1 MHVEHG
7 RLPWASLFQ
16 PAIELAEHGFA
27 VSSRLHA
34 LLDDNQALRRQAA
47 AAVYFYDAHG
57 QPWAVGH
64 VLKNPEFAALL
75 RSIAQG
81 GPQVF
86 YEGAVAQDIVDAVA
100 SHAVP
105 GDLSMADMS
114 AYRARARAPLCAPY
128 KAYTLCGMPPPSSGP
143 LAVIQMLKILSHTP
157 IAHLSPTSL
166 AAVHYFSEAGKL
178 AFADRDLYLA
188 DPDFVDVPVKGLLD
202 DGYLALRAGLIKPQA
217 TIGRAP
223 EGDPVRSEEHPS

>member
-1 MHVEHG
+1 MHAEHG

-105 GDLSMADMS
+105 GDLSIDRKS
-114 AYRARARAPLCAPY
+114 TRLN
-128 KAYTLCGMPPPSSGP
+128 SS
-143 LAVIQMLKILSHTP
+143 H
-157 IAHLSPTSL
+157 
-166 AAVHYFSEAGKL
+166 
-178 AFADRDLYLA
+178 
-188 DPDFVDVPVKGLLD
+188 
-202 DGYLALRAGLIKPQA
+202 
-217 TIGRAP
+217 
-223 EGDPVRSEEHPS
+223 

>member
-1 MHVEHG
+1 MI
-7 RLPWASLFQ
+7 RLPPWSTRTDTIF
-16 PAIELAEHGFA
+16 PYTTRFRSHGVA

-47 AAVYFYDAHG
+47 AAVYFYEAHG

-64 VLKNPEFAALL
+64 VLKKPEFAALL

-81 GPQVF
+81 GPQFF

-166 AAVHYFSEAGKL
+166 AAVHYFSEAISAERRVGKEC
-178 AFADRDLYLA
+178 
-188 DPDFVDVPVKGLLD
+188 VS
-202 DGYLALRAGLIKPQA
+202 
-217 TIGRAP
+217 TC
-223 EGDPVRSEEHPS
+223 RSRWWPNH

>member
-1 MHVEHG
+1 MHAEHG

-64 VLKNPEFAALL
+64 VLQDSAFAALL

-81 GPQVF
+81 GPKDF
-86 YEGAVAQDIVDAVA
+86 YDGAVAQDIVDAVA
-100 SHAVP
+100 STYVV
-105 GDLSMADMS
+105 GNLSIRS
-114 AYRARARAPLCAPY
+114 A
-128 KAYTLCGMPPPSSGP
+128 
-143 LAVIQMLKILSHTP
+143 
-157 IAHLSPTSL
+157 
-166 AAVHYFSEAGKL
+166 
-178 AFADRDLYLA
+178 
-188 DPDFVDVPVKGLLD
+188 
-202 DGYLALRAGLIKPQA
+202 
-217 TIGRAP
+217 
-223 EGDPVRSEEHPS
+223 VRSLGT